1 MKTKNN
7 ILNNKNLYI
16 FFVVLSLIIF
26 FFSTDKTRANTFNI
40 KDIELSKPFE
50 INFDKKEVLDKGF
63 KNAFFELI
71 SLITSSSDQE
81 KMSQVRLNEIKGMI
95 ESFSIK
101 EEKFIDEIYYVNM
114 GVTFNKKKIFNFLET
129 KNIFPS
135 IPSSKK
141 LLFIPIIIDEKK
153 KDLLI
158 FSNNKFYNQWNKK
171 KESYHLIQYILPT
184 EDLEDLN
191 LIKKKFNNIEEY
203 DFREI
208 TNKYNLDSSI
218 IALIFKNEKNVRILS
233 RINVKD
239 NVSLKNQS
247 FSDIDFNN
255 DEQIQEM
262 INFLKV
268 FYEDYW
274 KKNNQ
279 INTSIKLVL
288 NIKVE
293 SLNSNKIKNFEK
305 ILSEIDTIYNFYI
318 TKFNKDYFFYK
329 VVFNGTT
336 NAFLKFMSDKNYEF
350 DTQNIIWKLK

>member
-1 MKTKNN
+1 M
-7 ILNNKNLYI
+7 
-16 FFVVLSLIIF
+16 
-26 FFSTDKTRANTFNI
+26 
-40 KDIELSKPFE
+40 
-50 INFDKKEVLDKGF
+50 
-63 KNAFFELI
+63 
-71 SLITSSSDQE
+71 
-81 KMSQVRLNEIKGMI
+81 
-95 ESFSIK
+95 
-101 EEKFIDEIYYVNM
+101 
-114 GVTFNKKKIFNFLET
+114 
-129 KNIFPS
+129 
-135 IPSSKK
+135 
-141 LLFIPIIIDEKK
+141 
-153 KDLLI
+153 
-158 FSNNKFYNQWNKK
+158 
-171 KESYHLIQYILPT
+171 
-184 EDLEDLN
+184 
-191 LIKKKFNNIEEY
+191 
-203 DFREI
+203 
-208 TNKYNLDSSI
+208 
-218 IALIFKNEKNVRILS
+218 RILS

-255 DEQIQEM
+255 DEQIQKM